1 MAVRYD
7 PQITLKLSIVALSA
21 VIMIGGSWMVLRKS
35 NNLDTAT
42 LQTIGIILLIPSIL
56 ILAITNS
63 LNSHILATLLG
74 GIFGFLFAKTK

>member
-21 VIMIGGSWMVLRKS
+21 VIMIGGSWMVLHKAKS
-35 NNLDTAT
+35 LDTST
-42 LQTIGIILLIPSIL
+42 LQTIGVILLIPSIL

-74 GIFGFLFAKTK
+74 GIFGFLFAKSK

>member
-21 VIMIGGSWMVLRKS
+21 VIMIGGSWMVLHKAK
-35 NNLDTAT
+35 NLDAST
-42 LQTIGIILLIPSIL
+42 LQTIGVILLIPSIL

-74 GIFGFLFAKTK
+74 GIFGFLFAKSK